1 MDVPGLM
8 RQATTLNADRPAI
21 ISEHGTLTF
30 AQMWER
36 GVRLA
41 NALRELGVRPGDRVA
56 GVEDNNLGAADLFL
70 GAAIAGAVRV
80 PLYARNSAESHAHM
94 VGQTGTSVVLADEA
108 YADSVADLARDVG
121 SVAHVV
127 VRDAEYEKWV
137 AGQPDT
143 DPMVEVGPDDWYV
156 IRHSAGTTGR
166 PKGVGYTQHD
176 WLVNCRNW
184 FYRLPNL
191 RWGSVV
197 GHAGPISH
205 ASGYLFLP
213 AWLHGSANLL
223 FGAFDATKVLDM
235 VERHAVTHMF
245 APPSMVAMLAAEPT
259 VGDHDLSCLECVLVG
274 GAPITDATALA
285 GRAALGDV
293 LYQVFGQTEAVPLTV
308 MTPAEWFGE
317 CPGSTPM
324 RAAGR
329 VLPFA
334 RMEVRDEEG
343 AALPIGAEGE
353 LWAQVEGQ
361 MRGFW
366 GDEEATA
373 ALTADR
379 LVDGWVRTRD
389 IGRID
394 ANGFVYVLDRADDM
408 IVSGGFNIWP
418 AELETVIADHPEVV
432 EVAVFA
438 IPHPTWGETPMA
450 VCTVREGAQ
459 VTEEDVI
466 DLVARRLGSYKK
478 PSRVELT
485 RDPLPKT
492 VVGKLL
498 RKALRE
504 PHWAGHDGRVSG
516 A

>member
-1 MDVPGLM
+1 MM
-8 RQATTLNADRPAI
+8 RQATALNRDRVAI
-21 ISEHGTLTF
+21 VTEDMTLTF
-30 AQMWER
+30 GQMWGR
-36 GVRLA
+36 GVRMA
-41 NALRELGVRPGDRVA
+41 NALIELGVRPGDRV
-56 GVEDNNLGAADLFL
+56 GGLEDNNLGAADLFL

-94 VGQTGTSVVLADEA
+94 IGQTGASVVLTDLA
-108 YADSVADLARDVG
+108 YAEGVVDLQATVESLR
-121 SVAHVV
+121 HVV
-127 VRDAEYEKWV
+127 VRDEGYEKWL
-137 AGQPDT
+137 AGQSDA
-143 DPMVEVGPDDWYV
+143 DPYVEVDPDAWYI
-156 IRHSAGTTGR
+156 IRHSAGTTGK
-166 PKGVGYTQHD
+166 PKGIGYTQHD

-213 AWLHGSANLL
+213 AWLHGSTNLL
-223 FGAFDATKVLDM
+223 FGAFDPGNVLGLM
-235 VERHAVTHMF
+235 ERHRVTHMF
-245 APPSMVAMLAAEPT
+245 APPSMVQMLASDNTAT
-259 VGDHDLSCLECVLVG
+259 SRDLSRLECMLVG
-274 GAPITDATALA
+274 GAPITDATANA
-285 GRAALGDV
+285 GRRVFGDV
-293 LYQVFGQTEAVPLTV
+293 LFQVFGQTEAVPLTV

-317 CPGSTPM
+317 YEGSTPM

-334 RMEVRDEEG
+334 RVEARDEDG
-343 AALPIGAEGE
+343 NVVPLGSEGE

-366 GDEEATA
+366 GDDEHTRTMTRE
-373 ALTADR
+373 R

-394 ANGFVYVLDRADDM
+394 ANGFVYILDRVDDM

-418 AELETVIADHPEVV
+418 AELETVINDHPEVI

-438 IPHPTWGETPMA
+438 IPHEKWGETPMA
-450 VCTVREGAQ
+450 VCRVEEGSA
-459 VTEEDVI
+459 VTKDEI
-466 DLVARRLGSYKK
+466 IALVVERLGSYKK
-478 PSRVELT
+478 PARVDFT
-485 RDPLPKT
+485 TVPLPKT
-492 VVGKLL
+492 VVGKLM
-498 RKALRE
+498 RKALRDQ
-504 PHWAGHDGRVSG
+504 HWVDQGKRVGG

>member
-1 MDVPGLM
+1 MDVPSMM
-8 RQATTLNADRPAI
+8 RQAMSFNRERVAVLTEDT
-21 ISEHGTLTF
+21 SLTF
-30 AQMWER
+30 GEMWAR

-56 GVEDNNLGAADLFL
+56 GLEDNNLGGADLFL

-80 PLYARNSAESHAHM
+80 PLYARNSAEAHAHM
-94 VGQTGTSVVLADEA
+94 VEQTGTTVVLTDQA
-108 YADSVADLARDVG
+108 YADTVLDLPRRVDGVE
-121 SVAHVV
+121 HVI
-127 VRDAEYEKWV
+127 VRDDGYEKWLAEHSDV
-137 AGQPDT
+137 DPELKIDPDA
-143 DPMVEVGPDDWYV
+143 WYI

-166 PKGVGYTQHD
+166 PKGIGYTQHD

-223 FGAFDATKVLDM
+223 LGAFESTKVLRM
-235 VERHAVTHMF
+235 LEQHRVTHMF
-245 APPSMVAMLAAEPT
+245 APPSMVQLLAADPT
-259 VGDHDLSCLECVLVG
+259 VTDRDLAALECVLVG
-274 GAPITDATALA
+274 GAPITDATANA
-285 GRAALGDV
+285 GRAAFGDV

-308 MTPAEWFGE
+308 MTPSEWFGQF
-317 CPGSTPM
+317 PGSTPM

-334 RMEVRDEEG
+334 RVEVRNELGEVQPAG
-343 AALPIGAEGE
+343 VEGE
-353 LWAQVEGQ
+353 LFAQVEGQ
-361 MRGFW
+361 MRAFW
-366 GDEEATA
+366 GDPEATG
-373 ALTADR
+373 TR
-379 LVDGWVRTRD
+379 LIDGWVRTRD

-394 ANGFVYVLDRADDM
+394 ENGFVYILDRADDM

-418 AELETVIADHPEVV
+418 AELETIINDHPQVI

-438 IPHPTWGETPMA
+438 VPHEKWGETPMA
-450 VCTVREGAQ
+450 MCRVEDGAT
-459 VTEEDVI
+459 VTEQEIV
-466 DLVARRLGSYKK
+466 DLVRDRAGSYKK
-478 PSRVELT
+478 PSRVGFTTE
-485 RDPLPKT
+485 PLPKN

-498 RKALRE
+498 RKSLRDQY
-504 PHWAGHDGRVSG
+504 WAGEQRVSG